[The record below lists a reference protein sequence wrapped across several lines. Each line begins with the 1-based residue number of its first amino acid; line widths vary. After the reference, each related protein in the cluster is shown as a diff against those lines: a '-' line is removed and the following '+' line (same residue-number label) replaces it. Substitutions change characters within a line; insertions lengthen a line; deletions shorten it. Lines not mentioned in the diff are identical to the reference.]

1 MTKRTRRN
9 HAPAFKARVALAAL
23 EGDKTLSELSDQFGV
38 HPNQIQQW
46 KRQLE
51 GDAMAVFESGSKRE
65 PMVSGPDVKELHA
78 KIGQLTMERDFLVE
92 KLEPWIGPVARK

>member
-1 MTKRTRRN
+1 
-9 HAPAFKARVALAAL
+9 
-23 EGDKTLSELSDQFGV
+23 
-38 HPNQIQQW
+38 
-46 KRQLE
+46 
-51 GDAMAVFESGSKRE
+51 MAVFESGSKRE

>member
-1 MTKRTRRN
+1 
-9 HAPAFKARVALAAL
+9 
-23 EGDKTLSELSDQFGV
+23 
-38 HPNQIQQW
+38 
-46 KRQLE
+46 LE

>member
-1 MTKRTRRN
+1 MTKRTRWN

-23 EGDKTLSELSDQFGV
+23 KGDKTLSELSDTAGSDSGE
-38 HPNQIQQW
+38 HR